1 MQVDMPDQ
9 EKHGQ
14 AKQALWLGS
23 MALGAAS
30 LPLWYIIAMQ
40 DSQHEYKDIGAYC
53 SIIPFVLVT
62 LFSVVRR

>member
-1 MQVDMPDQ
+1 MHIDMPDQ
-9 EKHGQ
+9 EKHDQ
-14 AKQALWLGS
+14 TKQALWLGS
-23 MALGAAS
+23 AALGAAL

>member
-1 MQVDMPDQ
+1 MPDQ

-14 AKQALWLGS
+14 TKQAFWLGCV
-23 MALGAAS
+23 ALGAAS